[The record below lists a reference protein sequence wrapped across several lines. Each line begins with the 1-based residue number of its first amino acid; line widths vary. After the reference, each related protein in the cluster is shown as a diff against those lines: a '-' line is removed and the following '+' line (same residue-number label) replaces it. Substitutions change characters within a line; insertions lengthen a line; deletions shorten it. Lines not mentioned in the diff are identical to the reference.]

1 MKAATKLNSMQQ
13 FMIQLFDR
21 PVNPKQEADIKQLLA
36 NYFAEQ
42 VDKEMDELWEVRGI
56 SQIDL
61 DKALNTHKRTKY
73 ENAISH

>member
-36 NYFAEQ
+36 NYFAQEID
-42 VDKEMDELWEVRGI
+42 VEMDGIWEARGM
-56 SQIDL
+56 SQKDL
-61 DKALNTHKRTKY
+61 DQALRTHKRTKY
-73 ENAISH
+73 KDAISH